1 MKEILL
7 DYMKKFTDL
16 PEEQLLPMIE
26 NIPVVSYPKGSVL
39 IRQGET
45 NEKFFFVLKG
55 MARKHAVDEDGVE
68 TTYGFISEQQSIVIL
83 YNKDSDGIS
92 PYTVSCLEDCVM
104 IVGDPE
110 QEQAD
115 YEAHPELEAMTRLM
129 MQDDMDRKQD
139 ELESYIRKTP
149 EAMVKHIMD
158 SRPELLT
165 RVPQH
170 QLASYLGMTPE
181 SLSRIKRRLERSH
194 LKAVD

>member
-1 MKEILL
+1 M
-7 DYMKKFTDL
+7 
-16 PEEQLLPMIE
+16 
-26 NIPVVSYPKGSVL
+26 N
-39 IRQGET
+39 
-45 NEKFFFVLKG
+45 
-55 MARKHAVDEDGVE
+55 GVE